1 MRLVVGGEVSRG
13 LVGQWCSRA
22 AKHASYVKT
31 GGAKVCTPVR
41 ENEKFETATGARSRS
56 SHHAKSLRL

>member
-1 MRLVVGGEVSRG
+1 MRLIAGEVSRG

-41 ENEKFETATGARSRS
+41 ENEKFETSTGGRSRS
-56 SHHAKSLRL
+56 SHRAKSLRL